1 MTNRLKDKVAVIT
14 GAAQGIGRACA
25 QLCAR
30 EGSRVVLADIQ
41 DEKGLAVADEI
52 RSLRAE
58 SIYQHADV
66 TSEKECSELIKAAID
81 NFGRIDILVNNAGHF
96 PRATLEETSTELW
109 DQVINVNLRGAF
121 YCCKYAM
128 PYMRRVGGG
137 SVINIGSINGIQGLP
152 TLIAY
157 SSAKGGLLALTR
169 TLAGA
174 YAKDKI
180 RVNYIIPGWVLTEG
194 ELAVHAR
201 EGTEEKALKQ
211 AGNTMPLGRQ
221 QTPEDIALSVVFL
234 ASDEALQITG
244 AILNIDAGVSTLPLL
259 PTAKYEH
266 EKQ

>member
-1 MTNRLKDKVAVIT
+1 MTDRLKDKVAVIT

-52 RSLRAE
+52 RSLKGE

-66 TSEKECSELIKAAID
+66 TSEKECSELIKSAID

-109 DQVINVNLRGAF
+109 DQVININLRGAF

-128 PYMRRVGGG
+128 PYMRHGGGG

-234 ASDEALQITG
+234 ASDEASQITG
-244 AILNIDAGVSTLPLL
+244 AVLNIDAGVSTLPLL